1 MEKARQC
8 LLSPCSIP
16 ISPNMAEV
24 IRSTTQDQPRQRAA
38 AAVNWAWLGVLP
50 FFLFIGAFLLWPA
63 LSVVWRSFL
72 DGQGRFTLNNMLE
85 LGSPFIRTSYLYT
98 INLSLASAVIGGL
111 IGLLLAYA
119 VTVGGLPR
127 WLRSALLSF
136 SGVASNFAGIPL
148 AFAFIATLGQLGIIT
163 QLLKSMGISLY
174 PTFSLYTF
182 WGLVIVYVYF
192 QIPLMVLIMAPA
204 LDGLRREWREAAE
217 SLGASG
223 WQYWRYVA
231 LPILLPSIL
240 GATVLLFGNAFGAHA
255 TAFALTGGGSQTSVV
270 TILIAAQI
278 SSDAL
283 SNPGLGNALA
293 LGMILIMALTIAL
306 YSWLQR
312 RAERWTRQR

>member
-1 MEKARQC
+1 
-8 LLSPCSIP
+8 
-16 ISPNMAEV
+16 MAEAL
-24 IRSTTQDQPRQRAA
+24 RTTTQDRPQQRSGAQI
-38 AAVNWAWLGVLP
+38 NWAWLGVVP
-50 FFLFIGAFLLWPA
+50 FFAFIGAFLIWPS

-72 DGQGRFTLNNMLE
+72 DQQGQLTLANIVE
-85 LGSPFIRTSYLYT
+85 LGSPFILTAYSYT
-98 INLSLASAVIGGL
+98 INLSLASALIGGI

-163 QLLKSMGISLY
+163 QLLKGIGISLY

-182 WGLVIVYVYF
+182 WGLVIVYAYF

-217 SLGASG
+217 SLGASN
-223 WQYWRYVA
+223 WQYWRRVA
-231 LPILLPSIL
+231 LPILMPSIL
-240 GATVLLFGNAFGAHA
+240 GAIVLLFGNAFGAHA

-293 LGMILIMALTIAL
+293 LGMIVIMALTIAI
-306 YSWLQR
+306 YAWLQR
-312 RAERWTRQR
+312 LAERWIRS